1 MSRPIAAHKVFD
13 FADVLAGWHK
23 ISVSAGPSG
32 DLVVLSLRQE
42 PEYRSRD
49 GLTSKSF
56 VRKPNDFRI
65 HHLTEWSHS
74 QVDLTP
80 TLQNLHYAQP
90 LPQGQWLAVRAR
102 SEGNTDG
109 NGHIYSAS
117 GELTETLALGD
128 GIADVQVTAQGEIW
142 VGYFDE
148 GIFGSSI
155 FGSAGLA
162 CFDPHGALVFDFNS
176 TTVLTGD
183 SIADCYAFNA
193 ANSNETWLCPYT
205 DFPIIKIKDKRIS
218 RTWSDNPI
226 RGSDAFAV
234 WKDRALFR
242 GGYSEKDKLFIVSL
256 YRQEN
261 NEMHKEECHAVDEN
275 GGRINFVG
283 AFGRGSQLYL
293 ETEESIYSIELQE
306 I

>member
-1 MSRPIAAHKVFD
+1 MSRSIIAHKVFD
-13 FADVLAGWHK
+13 FADILLGWHK

-32 DLVVLSLRQE
+32 DLVVLSLKQE

-56 VRKPNDFRI
+56 VKKPNNFRV
-65 HHLTEWSHS
+65 HHLTEWSQS
-74 QVDLTP
+74 QVDLQE
-80 TLQNLHYAQP
+80 TLQNLHHVQP

-102 SEGNTDG
+102 SGGNADG

-117 GELTETLALGD
+117 GELIKTLPLGD
-128 GIADVQVTAQGEIW
+128 GVADIQATSQGEIW

-148 GIFGSSI
+148 GIFGSST

-162 CFDPHGALVFDFNS
+162 CFDQQGALVFDFNS

-183 SIADCYAFNA
+183 GIADCYAFSA
-193 ANSNETWLCPYT
+193 VNSDEVWLCPYT
-205 DFPIIKIKDKRIS
+205 DFPIIKIKDKQVS
-218 RTWSDNPI
+218 RTWDNNPV

-234 WKDRALFR
+234 WKDRVLFC

-256 YRQEN
+256 YRVKNDEL
-261 NEMHKEECHAVDEN
+261 HKEECHAVDESDN
-275 GGRINFVG
+275 KINFVG
-283 AFGRGSQLYL
+283 AFGRGSRLYL
-293 ETEESIYSIELQE
+293 ETDESIHSIELRE
-306 I
+306 T